1 MAKNQTRSTGE
12 VFEDHLRLRQ
22 QHNVEEDI
30 ARNYAADVVILTLEG
45 VFHGH
50 EGVRHTSRTL
60 HELLPGGHYHYLK
73 KQVAEEY
80 AYLEWSGTSSQGDA
94 EVQHG
99 ADGYVIRDG
108 RIVAQMIH
116 YYVANH
122 AQR

>member
-1 MAKNQTRSTGE
+1 MARNQTRSTAE

-45 VFHGH
+45 VFYGHG
-50 EGVRHTSRTL
+50 GVRHTSHIL
-60 HELLPGGHYHYLK
+60 HELLPGEHYHYLK

-80 AYLEWSGTSSQGDA
+80 ACLEWSGTSSRGGA

-99 ADGYVIRDG
+99 ADGYAIRDG

-116 YYVANH
+116 YYLADH
-122 AQR
+122 A